1 VPGVNRYH
9 RQEDGLDGMRV
20 LITGGAGF
28 IGSQVA
34 DAHVARG
41 DEVVVVDSL
50 AGGRREFVPARARFY
65 QTDVRDLSMR
75 EIFEQERP
83 HLVNHHAAQASVSAS
98 VRDPI
103 FDADVNLLG
112 TIRLAAL
119 AVEFGTEYF
128 IFASTGG
135 ALYGE
140 PENLPADEST
150 PILPLSPYGCAK
162 SVAEAYLALFGRTN
176 GLRAC
181 CLRYANVYGPR
192 QDPHGEAGVVA
203 IFARA
208 LLDGKPATI
217 FGDGE
222 QTRDFVFVDD
232 VVRANLLAADRR
244 IEGTFNIGT
253 GQGTSVNTIYRILAR
268 ITRSAAAPAYGPP
281 RPGDVRHITLAAASA
296 QQHLGWTP
304 ATSLDTGLAATAAW
318 FAEQPR

>member
-1 VPGVNRYH
+1 
-9 RQEDGLDGMRV
+9 MRV

-28 IGSQVA
+28 IGSQIA

-50 AGGRREFVPARARFY
+50 AAGRREFVPGGARFY
-65 QTDVRDLSMR
+65 QTDIRDPSMR
-75 EIFEQERP
+75 EIFERERP

-103 FDADVNLLG
+103 FDADVNVLG

-119 AVEFGTEYF
+119 AVEFGAEHF

-140 PENLPADEST
+140 PDRLPADEST

-162 SVAEAYLALFGRTN
+162 SVAEAYLALFGRMN

-244 IEGTFNIGT
+244 IEGAFNIGT
-253 GQGTSVNTIYRILAR
+253 GQGTSVNSIYRTMVRL
-268 ITRSAAAPAYGPP
+268 TRSTAAPVYGPP
-281 RPGDVRHITLAAASA
+281 RPGDVRHITLAASA
-296 QQHLGWTP
+296 AARHLGWTP
-304 ATSLDTGLAATAAW
+304 ATSLEAGLAATAAW
-318 FAEQPR
+318 FAEQPG